1 VSDLEVAKSVVKKLS
16 KIRKSL
22 SVAESITG
30 GGLASAL
37 TDIPGA
43 SKVFIGGVIAYS
55 DQVKI
60 NELSISKADL
70 LKYGAVSEEIAL
82 AMAQGCLKKFKTD
95 YALATTGVAGPGSD
109 NGVKAGTAWVGVAGK
124 GESFAI
130 ALSLSGTRE
139 IIRHATITSA
149 LAALERT
156 LKP

>member
-1 VSDLEVAKSVVKKLS
+1 MSDLEVAKLVVKKLS

-37 TDIPGA
+37 TDFPGA

-109 NGVKAGTAWVGVAGK
+109 NGVKAGTAWIGVAGK

>member
-1 VSDLEVAKSVVKKLS
+1 VSDLEVAKLVVKKLS

-37 TDIPGA
+37 TDFPGA

-95 YALATTGVAGPGSD
+95 YALATTGVAGPGSN
-109 NGVKAGTAWVGVAGK
+109 NGVKAGTAWIGVAGK

-130 ALSLSGTRE
+130 ALSLTGTRE

>member
-1 VSDLEVAKSVVKKLS
+1 MSDLEVAKLVVKKLS

-37 TDIPGA
+37 TDFPGA

>member
-43 SKVFIGGVIAYS
+43 SKVFIGGLIAYS

-109 NGVKAGTAWVGVAGK
+109 NGVKAGTAWIGVAGK

>member
-1 VSDLEVAKSVVKKLS
+1 MSDLEVAKSVVKKLS

-55 DQVKI
+55 GQVKI

-130 ALSLSGTRE
+130 ALSLTGTRE

>member
-1 VSDLEVAKSVVKKLS
+1 MSDLEVAKSVVKKLS

-37 TDIPGA
+37 TDFPGA

-109 NGVKAGTAWVGVAGK
+109 NGVKAGTAWIGVAGK

>member
-1 VSDLEVAKSVVKKLS
+1 VSDLEVAKLVVKKLS

>member
-1 VSDLEVAKSVVKKLS
+1 MSDLEVAKSVVKKLS

>member
-109 NGVKAGTAWVGVAGK
+109 NGVKAGTAWIGVAGK

>member
-1 VSDLEVAKSVVKKLS
+1 MSDLEVAKLVVKKLS

-60 NELSISKADL
+60 NELSISKADI

-95 YALATTGVAGPGSD
+95 YALSTTGVAGPGSN
-109 NGVKAGTAWVGVAGK
+109 NGVKAGTAWIGVAGK

-149 LAALERT
+149 IAALERT

>member
-1 VSDLEVAKSVVKKLS
+1 MSNLEVAKSVVKKLS

-55 DQVKI
+55 GQVKI

-130 ALSLSGTRE
+130 ALSLTGTRE

>member
-1 VSDLEVAKSVVKKLS
+1 MSDLEVAKLVVKKLS

-95 YALATTGVAGPGSD
+95 YALATTGVAGPGSN
-109 NGVKAGTAWVGVAGK
+109 NGVKAGTAWIGVAGK

-130 ALSLSGTRE
+130 ALSLTGTRE

>member
-1 VSDLEVAKSVVKKLS
+1 MSDLEVAKSVVKKLS
-16 KIRKSL
+16 KLRKSL

-109 NGVKAGTAWVGVAGK
+109 NGVKAGTAWIGVAGK

>member
-1 VSDLEVAKSVVKKLS
+1 MSDLEVAKLVVKKLS

-109 NGVKAGTAWVGVAGK
+109 NGVKAGTAWIGVAGK
-124 GESFAI
+124 DESFAI

>member
-1 VSDLEVAKSVVKKLS
+1 MSELEVAKLVVKKLS

-30 GGLASAL
+30 CGLASAL

-43 SKVFIGGVIAYS
+43 SKVFIGGVIAYC

-95 YALATTGVAGPGSD
+95 YALATTGVAGPGSN
-109 NGVKAGTAWVGVAGK
+109 NGVKAGTAWIGVAGK

-130 ALSLSGTRE
+130 ALSLTGTRE

>member
-1 VSDLEVAKSVVKKLS
+1 
-16 KIRKSL
+16 
-22 SVAESITG
+22 
-30 GGLASAL
+30 
-37 TDIPGA
+37 
-43 SKVFIGGVIAYS
+43 
-55 DQVKI
+55 
-60 NELSISKADL
+60 
-70 LKYGAVSEEIAL
+70 
-82 AMAQGCLKKFKTD
+82 MAQGCLKKFKTD

-109 NGVKAGTAWVGVAGK
+109 NGVKAGTAWIGVAGK

>member
-95 YALATTGVAGPGSD
+95 YALATTGVAGPGSN
-109 NGVKAGTAWVGVAGK
+109 NGVKAGTAWIGVAGK